1 MLDGNGNRDRDGR
14 LENYYDIKQI
24 VERKWEFEDQDRQE
38 KVNLLIQA
46 KGKDKEKENKKLMGR
61 SRREEKQ
68 VQ

>member
-1 MLDGNGNRDRDGR
+1 MLDGNSNRDKDGH